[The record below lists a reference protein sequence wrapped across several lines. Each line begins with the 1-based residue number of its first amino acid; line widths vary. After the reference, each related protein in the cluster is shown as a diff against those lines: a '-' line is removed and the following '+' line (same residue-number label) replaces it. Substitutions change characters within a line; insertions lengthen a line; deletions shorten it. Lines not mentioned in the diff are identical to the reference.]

1 MTSGTLHARHVGD
14 SIMNCFVGRWD
25 RRQFDRGTAAD
36 VADVTFVGDEGVVD
50 LADVAGVGYLTVTLL
65 HSGPPVTAGESR
77 AVWSVVR
84 VHRVAGVV
92 VYRLV

>member
-1 MTSGTLHARHVGD
+1 
-14 SIMNCFVGRWD
+14 MNGFVGRWD
-25 RRQFDRGTAAD
+25 RRQFDRGTAAN

-50 LADVAGVGYLTVTLL
+50 LADVAGVRYLTVTLL
-65 HSGPPVTAGESR
+65 HSGPALTAGESR
-77 AVWSVVR
+77 AVWSAVR